1 MKKIALMLFSIA
13 FWGMLVAEA
22 QVKTVTGTVTSSED
36 GIGIPG
42 VSVSV
47 KGTTI
52 GTITSMDGT
61 YSLDVP
67 NDAKLLVF
75 SFVGMKTQEVTI
87 GNQTSVDVSLSP
99 ETIGVD
105 EVIVTAYGITSRE
118 AKTGAVGT
126 VSGGQIAEAP
136 VVSVDK
142 ALNGKIAGVSVT
154 SNSGQPGAHSDI
166 RIRGTSSINAGN
178 NPLWVVDGI
187 PVVTG
192 NTNDF
197 LNTGNALASLNPND
211 IESIT
216 VLKDA
221 AAASIYGSRAANGVV
236 LITTKSGKD
245 GKTSFSA
252 RAKYGTSWLAN
263 DNDFGIMNAQQLL
276 QYQRDAVINA
286 GGNPDDPMGTYYR
299 PKELQSRPLTN
310 WMDHLTRYGTIQEY
324 EINATGSNAK
334 GKYYTSLNYNNTD
347 GVFYGVG
354 LDKITGRLNADYKLT
369 NTLESGGRVN
379 LTYQE
384 GMDVPMQSLYYSN
397 PVFAG
402 MMILPWT
409 PAYTEDG
416 KHNVDITENSRT
428 NPRATAQY
436 DDQWGKSYQLMGN
449 MYLQWKPVKQ
459 VTLRT
464 TNAIETVHGEG
475 RRYWSPET
483 NEGEATL
490 QTTMNKYQRLTTSNT
505 AEYKDV
511 LLDEHSVRVLLGQE
525 AMKHSGAY
533 QFIYAPGV
541 NPDIP
546 YAQTGTPGGIEAEQ
560 GDETRTLLSFFGM
573 VDYNYAD
580 KYFLQTSV
588 RMDGSS
594 LFGSNTQWGTFYS
607 VGLSWNIHNEDFM
620 EGFSFIDLL
629 KLRGSYGLSGN
640 NNIAAY
646 RAFGVYASS
655 AYNGTTGM
663 RPSRPENP
671 NLSWEKNGSWNVGLD
686 FTLFKNLD
694 GNIDVYKRKTT
705 DMLLDKNVPQT
716 TGFSSNFLNIGS
728 LENKGIEL
736 QLDYEILNTRDL
748 VWSVGG
754 NISFNKTKILELGDN
769 EEIAYSEDGR
779 LRHIVG
785 NSLFTFRLFD
795 YAGVDPTNGEAL
807 WRDAAGNISND
818 YSKAAYNYDYSPEP
832 KYTGGFNTNLSYK
845 GLSLGAF
852 FEFKGGN
859 HVLLIEKRYLS
870 SDGGQM
876 NNNQLKEAL
885 NYWKQPGDTGVNPKP
900 IAGNATNS
908 NSFSSTRFL
917 QKGDFLRVKDITLSY
932 SFPTKLV
939 EKAKI
944 GGLKFYV
951 SAQNIFTFHDVDWW
965 DPERGIDGIGYGIYP
980 MTKAVTAGID
990 LSF

>member
-1 MKKIALMLFSIA
+1 MRKLLLMFTWLFCVMA
-13 FWGMLVAEA
+13 FVNA
-22 QVKTVTGTVTSSED
+22 QTKQITGTVYSED
-36 GIGIPG
+36 GGTLPG
-42 VSVSV
+42 VTIQV
-47 KGTTI
+47 KGTTL
-52 GTITSMDGT
+52 GTISDVDGK
-61 YSLDVP
+61 YSIQVP
-67 NDAKLLVF
+67 SDAKILMY
-75 SFVGMKTQEVTI
+75 SFVGMQTVEVEIAGKTKIDVTLSAGDVGLEEVM
-87 GNQTSVDVSLSP
+87 VV
-99 ETIGVD
+99 
-105 EVIVTAYGITSRE
+105 AYGITNRE

-126 VSGGQIAEAP
+126 VSGAEIAEAP

-142 ALNGKIAGVSVT
+142 ALNGKMAGVSVT

-263 DNDFGIMNAQQLL
+263 DNGFGIMNAAQLL

-286 GGNPDDPMGTYYR
+286 GGNPDNPTDTYYR
-299 PKELQSRPLTN
+299 PKELLSRPLTN
-310 WMDHLTRYGTIQEY
+310 WMDHLTRYGTIEEY
-324 EINATGSNAK
+324 EVSASGSNAK
-334 GKYYTSLNYNNTD
+334 GKYYTSMNYNNTD

-354 LDKITGRLNADYKLT
+354 LNKITGRLNADYKLT
-369 NTLESGGRVN
+369 STLESGARVN
-379 LTYQE
+379 VAYMD

-409 PAYTEDG
+409 PAYTADG
-416 KHNVDITENSRT
+416 KHNVDIAENSRT
-428 NPRATAQY
+428 NPRATAAY
-436 DDQWGKSYQLMGN
+436 DDQWGKAYQLMGN
-449 MYLQWKPVKQ
+449 FYLQWKPVKQ
-459 VTLRT
+459 VTLKT
-464 TNAIETVHGEG
+464 TNAIETINGEG

-483 NEGEATL
+483 NEGDATL

-505 AEYKDV
+505 AEYKDM
-511 LLDEHSVRVLLGQE
+511 LFNDHSLRVLLGQE
-525 AMKHSGAY
+525 AMKHTSAY
-533 QFIYAPGV
+533 QFVYAPGV

-546 YAQTGTPGGIEAEQ
+546 YVQTGTPGSIEAEQ
-560 GDETRTLLSFFGM
+560 GYDARTLLSFFGM
-573 VDYNYAD
+573 LDYNYAD
-580 KYFLQTSV
+580 RYFLQASV
-588 RMDGSS
+588 RTDGSS
-594 LFGSNTQWGTFYS
+594 LFGSNTKWGTFYS
-607 VGLSWNIHNEDFM
+607 VGASWNIHNESFM
-620 EGFSFIDLL
+620 DGLSFVDLL
-629 KLRGSYGLSGN
+629 KLRASYGLSGN
-640 NNIAAY
+640 NNIGPY
-646 RAFGVYASS
+646 RAYGVYASA

-686 FTLFKNLD
+686 FTFFKNLD

-728 LENKGIEL
+728 LDNSGIEL
-736 QLDYEILNTRDL
+736 QLDYRILHTRDL
-748 VWSVGG
+748 EWSIGG

-769 EEIAYSEDGR
+769 QEIAYSEDGR

-785 NSLFTFRLFD
+785 KSLFTFRLYD

-807 WRDAAGNISND
+807 WYDEAGNISND

-832 KYTGGFNTNLSYK
+832 KFTGGFNTNLSWK
-845 GLSLGAF
+845 GFDLGAF

-859 HVLLIEKRYLS
+859 YVLLIEKRYLS

-876 NNNQLKEAL
+876 NNNQIREAL
-885 NYWKQPGDTGVNPKP
+885 NYWKKPGDTGVNPKP
-900 IAGNATNS
+900 VAGNASNS

-917 QKGDFLRVKDITLSY
+917 QKGDFMRVKDVTLSY
-932 SFPTKLV
+932 TFPTKLV
-939 EKAKI
+939 QKAKI
-944 GGLKFYV
+944 GGLKLYV

>member
-1 MKKIALMLFSIA
+1 MKKIAFFLSILLFMGTQA
-13 FWGMLVAEA
+13 LNA
-22 QVKTVTGTVTSSED
+22 QTKVITGKVTSAED
-36 GIGIPG
+36 DMPIPG
-42 VSVSV
+42 VSISV
-47 KGTTI
+47 QGTTL
-52 GTITSMDGT
+52 GTVSDMDGN
-61 YSLDVP
+61 YSLQVP
-67 NDAKLLVF
+67 ENAKILVF
-75 SFVGMKTQEVTI
+75 SFVGMKMEEVAI
-87 GNQTSVDVSLSP
+87 GNQTSVNVQLQS
-99 ETIGVD
+99 ETIGVG
-105 EVIVTAYGITSRE
+105 EVIVTAYGTTNRE

-126 VSGGQIAEAP
+126 VTGAQIAEAP

-192 NTNDF
+192 NANDF

-245 GKTSFSA
+245 GKTSFTA
-252 RAKYGTSWLAN
+252 RAKFGTSWLAN
-263 DNDFGIMNAQQLL
+263 DNDFGIMSADQLL
-276 QYQRDAVINA
+276 QYQRDAIVNA
-286 GGNPDDPMGTYYR
+286 GKNPDDPMDSYYR
-299 PKELQSRPLTN
+299 PKELLSRPLTN
-310 WMDHLTRYGTIQEY
+310 WMDHMTRYGTIQEY
-324 EINATGSNAK
+324 EVNATGSNAK

-369 NTLESGGRVN
+369 DALESGGRVN
-379 LTYQE
+379 LSYLE

-397 PVFAG
+397 PAFAG
-402 MMILPWT
+402 MTILPWT
-409 PAYTEDG
+409 PAYTDEG
-416 KHNVDITENSRT
+416 KHNWEIAENSNQ
-428 NPRATAQY
+428 NPRATAEY
-436 DDQWGKSYQLMGN
+436 DDQWGKNYQLMGN
-449 MYLQWKPVKQ
+449 IYLQWKPLKQ
-459 VTLRT
+459 VTMRT
-464 TNAIETVHGEG
+464 TNAIETIHGEG
-475 RRYWSPET
+475 RRFWSAET
-483 NEGEATL
+483 RSSGATL
-490 QTTMNKYQRLTTSNT
+490 QTTMSKYQRLTTSNT
-505 AEYKDV
+505 IEYKDV
-511 LLDEHSVRVLLGQE
+511 LLNDHSVRVLAGQE
-525 AMKHSGAY
+525 AMKHTSSY
-533 QFIYAPGV
+533 QYVYAPGV
-541 NPDIP
+541 SMDIP
-546 YAQTGTPGGIEAEQ
+546 YVQTGTPGSIEAEQ
-560 GDETRTLLSFFGM
+560 GYGARTLLSFFGM
-573 VDYNYAD
+573 LDYNYSD
-580 KYFLQTSV
+580 KYFLQASI

-607 VGLSWNIHNEDFM
+607 VGASWNIHNEGFM
-620 EGFSFIDLL
+620 DGLSFVDLL

-640 NNIAAY
+640 NNISAY

-671 NLSWEKNGSWNVGLD
+671 NLSWEKNSSWNLGLD
-686 FTLFKNLD
+686 FTLFENLD

-728 LENKGIEL
+728 LDNRGIEL
-736 QLDYEILNTRDL
+736 QLDYKILNTRDL

-769 EEIAYSEDGR
+769 EEIAYADDGR

-785 NSLFTFRLFD
+785 KSLFTYRLFD
-795 YAGVDPTNGEAL
+795 YVGVDPTNGEAL
-807 WRDAAGNISND
+807 WRDDAGNISND
-818 YSKAAYNYDYSPEP
+818 YNKAGYTYDYSPEP
-832 KYTGGFNTNLSYK
+832 KFTGGFNTDLAWK
-845 GLSLGAF
+845 GFSLGAF

-870 SDGGQM
+870 SDGASM
-876 NNNQLKEAL
+876 NLNQLREAM
-885 NYWKQPGDTGVNPKP
+885 NYWKEPGDTGVNPKP
-900 IAGNATNS
+900 VAGNGTNS

-917 QKGDFLRVKDITLSY
+917 QKGDYLRVKDVTLSY
-932 SFPTKLV
+932 NLSSKLV

-944 GGLKFYV
+944 GGMKFYV

-965 DPERGIDGIGYGIYP
+965 DPERGTDGIGYGIYP
-980 MTKAVTAGID
+980 MTKAVTGGIE

>member
-1 MKKIALMLFSIA
+1 MLVSIVLLGI
-13 FWGMLVAEA
+13 FVAEA
-22 QVKTVTGTVTSSED
+22 QVKTITGTVTSSED
-36 GIGIPG
+36 GVGIPG

-47 KGTTI
+47 KGTTV
-52 GTITSMDGT
+52 GTVTNLDGD
-61 YSLDVP
+61 YQLNVP
-67 NDAKLLVF
+67 EDGKILVF
-75 SFVGMKTQEVTI
+75 SFIGLKTLEVSITSSEINVAMEQETV
-87 GNQTSVDVSLSP
+87 
-99 ETIGVD
+99 GVD

-126 VSGGQIAEAP
+126 VSGTQIAEAP

-197 LNTGNALASLNPND
+197 LNTGNALSSVNPND

-252 RAKYGTSWLAN
+252 RAKYGTTWLAN
-263 DNDFGIMNAQQLL
+263 DNDFGIMNAGQLL
-276 QYQRDAVINA
+276 QYQRDAIING
-286 GGNPDDPMGTYYR
+286 GGNPDDPMGDYYR
-299 PKELQSRPLTN
+299 PKELLSRPLTN

-324 EINATGSNAK
+324 AINATGSNAK
-334 GKYYTSLNYNNTD
+334 GKYYTSLNYNKTE
-347 GVFYGVG
+347 GVFYGVE
-354 LDKITGRLNADYKLT
+354 LEKITGRLNADYKLT
-369 NTLESGGRVN
+369 NTLESGGRIN

-397 PVFAG
+397 PIFAG
-402 MMILPWT
+402 MTILPWT
-409 PAYTEDG
+409 PAYTDDG
-416 KHNVDITENSRT
+416 KHNVDIPENSST
-428 NPRATAQY
+428 NPRATAEY

-449 MYLQWKPVKQ
+449 IYLQWKPVSQ

-464 TNAIETVHGEG
+464 TNAIETIHGEG
-475 RRYWSPET
+475 RRYWAPET
-483 NEGEATL
+483 NKGETTL
-490 QTTMNKYQRLTTSNT
+490 QTTMSKYQRLTTSNT

-511 LLDEHSVRVLLGQE
+511 LSNDHSVRVLLGQE
-525 AMKHSGAY
+525 AMKHTSNY
-533 QFIYAPGV
+533 QYISAPGV
-541 NPDIP
+541 NSDIP
-546 YAQTGTPGGIEAEQ
+546 YVQTGTPGSIEAAQ
-560 GDETRTLLSFFGM
+560 GYGARTLLSFFGM
-573 VDYNYAD
+573 VDYNYASR
-580 KYFLQTSV
+580 YFVQASIRT
-588 RMDGSS
+588 DGSS

-607 VGLSWNIHNEDFM
+607 VGLSWNIHNEVFM
-620 EGFSFIDLL
+620 DDFSFVDML

-640 NNIAAY
+640 NNISSY

-655 AYNGTTGM
+655 VYNGATGM
-663 RPSRPENP
+663 LPSRPENP
-671 NLSWEKNGSWNVGLD
+671 NLSWEKNGSWNAGLD
-686 FTLFKNLD
+686 FTVFENLS

-705 DMLLDKNVPQT
+705 DMLLSKNVPQT
-716 TGFSSNFLNIGS
+716 TGFSTNFLNIGS
-728 LENKGIEL
+728 LDNRGIEI

-754 NISFNKTKILELGDN
+754 NISFNKTKLLELGDN
-769 EEIAYSEDGR
+769 EEIGYVLPNGDPEGR

-785 NSLFTFRLFD
+785 KSLLTYRLFD
-795 YAGVDPTNGEAL
+795 YAGVDPTNGDAL
-807 WRDAAGNISND
+807 WHDEAGNITKD
-818 YSKAAYNYDYSPEP
+818 YNKAAYTYDYSPEP
-832 KYTGGFNTNLSYK
+832 KYTGGFNTNLSWK
-845 GLSLGAF
+845 GLNLGAF

-859 HVLLIEKRYLS
+859 HVLMIEKRYLS
-870 SDGGQM
+870 SDGERM
-876 NNNQLKEAL
+876 NMNQIKGAL

-900 IAGNATNS
+900 IAGNGTNS

-932 SFPTKLV
+932 TFPTKLV

>member
-1 MKKIALMLFSIA
+1 MLVSIVLLGI
-13 FWGMLVAEA
+13 FVAEA
-22 QVKTVTGTVTSSED
+22 QVKTITGTVTSSED
-36 GIGIPG
+36 GVGIPG

-47 KGTTI
+47 KGTTV
-52 GTITSMDGT
+52 GTVTNLDGD
-61 YSLDVP
+61 YQLNVP
-67 NDAKLLVF
+67 EDGKILVF
-75 SFVGMKTQEVTI
+75 SFIGLKTLEVSITSSEINVAMEQETV
-87 GNQTSVDVSLSP
+87 
-99 ETIGVD
+99 GVD

-126 VSGGQIAEAP
+126 VSGTQIAEAP

-197 LNTGNALASLNPND
+197 LNTGNALSSVNPND

-252 RAKYGTSWLAN
+252 RAKYGTTWLAN
-263 DNDFGIMNAQQLL
+263 DNDFGIMNAGQLL
-276 QYQRDAVINA
+276 QYQRDAIING
-286 GGNPDDPMGTYYR
+286 GGNPDDPMGDYYR
-299 PKELQSRPLTN
+299 PKELLSRPLTN

-324 EINATGSNAK
+324 AINATGSNAK
-334 GKYYTSLNYNNTD
+334 GKYYTSLNYNKTE
-347 GVFYGVG
+347 GVFYGVE
-354 LDKITGRLNADYKLT
+354 LEKITGRLNADYKLT
-369 NTLESGGRVN
+369 NTLESGGRIN

-397 PVFAG
+397 PIFAG
-402 MMILPWT
+402 MTILPWT
-409 PAYTEDG
+409 PAYTDDG
-416 KHNVDITENSRT
+416 KHNVDIPENSST
-428 NPRATAQY
+428 NPRATAEY

-449 MYLQWKPVKQ
+449 IYLQWKPVSQ

-464 TNAIETVHGEG
+464 TNAIETIHGEG
-475 RRYWSPET
+475 RRYWAPET
-483 NEGEATL
+483 NKGETTL
-490 QTTMNKYQRLTTSNT
+490 QTTMSKYQRLTTSNT

-511 LLDEHSVRVLLGQE
+511 LSNDHSVRVLLGQE
-525 AMKHSGAY
+525 AMKHTSNY
-533 QFIYAPGV
+533 QYISAPGV
-541 NPDIP
+541 NSDIP
-546 YAQTGTPGGIEAEQ
+546 YVQTGTPGSIEAEQ
-560 GDETRTLLSFFGM
+560 GYGARTLLSFFGM
-573 VDYNYAD
+573 VDYNYASR
-580 KYFLQTSV
+580 YFVQASIRT
-588 RMDGSS
+588 DGSS

-607 VGLSWNIHNEDFM
+607 VGLSWNIHNEVFM
-620 EGFSFIDLL
+620 DDFSFVDML

-640 NNIAAY
+640 NNISSY
-646 RAFGVYASS
+646 RAFGVYAS
-655 AYNGTTGM
+655 AVYNGATGM

-671 NLSWEKNGSWNVGLD
+671 NLSWEKNGSWNAGLD
-686 FTLFKNLD
+686 FTVFENLS

-705 DMLLDKNVPQT
+705 DMLLSKNVPQT
-716 TGFSSNFLNIGS
+716 TGFSTNFLNIGS
-728 LENKGIEL
+728 LDNRGIEI

-754 NISFNKTKILELGDN
+754 NISFNKTKLLELGDN
-769 EEIAYSEDGR
+769 EEIGYVLPNGDPEGR

-785 NSLFTFRLFD
+785 KSLLTYRLFD
-795 YAGVDPTNGEAL
+795 YAGVDPTNGDAL
-807 WRDAAGNISND
+807 WHDEAGNITKD
-818 YSKAAYNYDYSPEP
+818 YNKAAYTYDYSPEP
-832 KYTGGFNTNLSYK
+832 KYTGGFNTNLSWK
-845 GLSLGAF
+845 GLNLGAF

-859 HVLLIEKRYLS
+859 HVLMIEKRYLS
-870 SDGGQM
+870 SDGERM
-876 NNNQLKEAL
+876 NMNQIKGAL

-900 IAGNATNS
+900 IAGNGTNS

-932 SFPTKLV
+932 TFPTKLV

>member
-1 MKKIALMLFSIA
+1 MLFGIA
-13 FWGMLVAEA
+13 FLGMLMAEA
-22 QVKTVTGTVTSSED
+22 QVKTITGTVTSSED
-36 GIGIPG
+36 GVGIPG

-52 GTITSMDGT
+52 GTVSNIDGG

-67 NDAKLLVF
+67 SDAKILVF
-75 SFVGMKTQEVTI
+75 SFVGMKTQEVAI

-449 MYLQWKPVKQ
+449 MYLQWKPVNQ

-511 LLDEHSVRVLLGQE
+511 LLDEHSVRVLVGQE
-525 AMKHSGAY
+525 AMKHSGAF

-546 YAQTGTPGGIEAEQ
+546 YVQTGTPGGIEAEQ

-620 EGFSFIDLL
+620 DGFSFIDLL

-646 RAFGVYASS
+646 RAFGVYSSS

-671 NLSWEKNGSWNVGLD
+671 NLSWEKNGAWNVGLD

-832 KYTGGFNTNLSYK
+832 KYTGGFNTNLSWK

-900 IAGNATNS
+900 VAGNATNS